1 MLYVRIFKYLLNI
14 SQIYQ
19 GERIVSE
26 NLKEKWIDHAKGD
39 INENGSFLF
48 FKF

>member
-14 SQIYQ
+14 SQVYQ

-26 NLKEKWIDHAKGD
+26 NLKEKWIDHGD

-48 FKF
+48 FKFE